1 MVKEHFFGKMAIS
14 MKENGKMEEKMAKEH
29 SLGPMGI
36 SMKENGRMIKGL
48 DWGQTLLLMVKNM

>member
-1 MVKEHFFGKMAIS
+1 MVKEHFFGKMGIS

-48 DWGQTLLLMVKNM
+48 D